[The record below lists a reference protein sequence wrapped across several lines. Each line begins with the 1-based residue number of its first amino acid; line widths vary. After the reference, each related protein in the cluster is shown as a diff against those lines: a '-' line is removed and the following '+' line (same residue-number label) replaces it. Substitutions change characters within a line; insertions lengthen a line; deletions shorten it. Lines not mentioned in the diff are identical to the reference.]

1 VAARGRSRINEHIG
15 HRPIASFG
23 NSDGDLQMLQ
33 WTMGRRWSALRP
45 PRALS
50 AAQGRGE
57 LERGRHP
64 SRCGRSAQT
73 QTACWL
79 LVMAIEVANSRVRTG
94 SRRPRRKSFA
104 ENCSATIACS
114 VEASKRT
121 DRFVL
126 SSLQLELWPTTLFAC
141 QNMSLPPSSFALEMR
156 DSSELRDRWCLRPCR
171 YVAVPDDESKSLS
184 LPICSMMRR
193 GLSNNGKKY

>member
-1 VAARGRSRINEHIG
+1 
-15 HRPIASFG
+15 
-23 NSDGDLQMLQ
+23 MLQ

-104 ENCSATIACS
+104 ENCSATIAWS

-121 DRFVL
+121 DRFDL
-126 SSLQLELWPTTLFAC
+126 SSVQLELRPTTLFAC

-171 YVAVPDDESKSLS
+171 SVAVPDDESKSLS

-193 GLSNNGKKY
+193 GLSYNGKKY